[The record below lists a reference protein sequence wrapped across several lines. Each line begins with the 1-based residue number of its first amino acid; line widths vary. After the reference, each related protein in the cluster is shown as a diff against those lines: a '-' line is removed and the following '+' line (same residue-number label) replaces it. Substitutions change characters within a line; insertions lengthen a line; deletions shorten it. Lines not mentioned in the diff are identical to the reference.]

1 MKLLGKVALWSFFVG
16 ASGTALHADPRGG
29 WLSPNGTSGYGAG
42 YSATLG
48 SSGRMSNASAAEM
61 SSHVHQLQTQARN
74 DIRHVVHLQQIARNE
89 KSVIKLNCVND
100 KLVQIKPQL
109 NMTDTAAQELSIS
122 TQFTGI
128 ASYQQAVIA
137 AENVHRLREEA
148 DQCIGEPIAISGES
162 SNSYSGPNAPDDPFR
177 GYGRG
182 GLEPPVYASPYN

>member
-1 MKLLGKVALWSFFVG
+1 MTGVQTCAL
-16 ASGTALHADPRGG
+16 PI
-29 WLSPNGTSGYGAG
+29 
-42 YSATLG
+42 
-48 SSGRMSNASAAEM
+48 

-74 DIRHVVHLQQIARNE
+74 DVRHVVHLQQIARNE

-109 NMTDTAAQELSIS
+109 NMTDRASEELSIS
-122 TQFTGI
+122 TQFGGL
-128 ASYQQAVIA
+128 ASYQQAVIS

-148 DQCIGEPIAISGES
+148 DQCIGEAITTSGES

-182 GLEPPVYASPYN
+182 GLEPPIYASPYN